1 MSSTFLGIE
10 IAKRS
15 LAAHQQ
21 ALDVTGHNIAN
32 ANTEG
37 YSRQRVKLEATD
49 PDYPASMTS
58 PQMAGQI
65 GTGVTIAEIERVR
78 DIFLDNRIES
88 EMQTSGYWEALY
100 DKLHRIELIYNE
112 PSDSSIRNLLNEF
125 WQSLQEL
132 ANNPEELKIRE
143 IVRQRGISLAE
154 GIQHTYKQLLGLRNN
169 INDEV
174 VDLVNQM
181 NDYGGEIAQ
190 LNGQIKKVEN
200 EGRNPNDLLD
210 KRELLLEKLSR
221 LASIK
226 IERSDPDDFKVSVG
240 GKVFVQRDHFHP
252 LATMK
257 DMKNDKMAKIY
268 WSEIGDEVF
277 FTNGEVKALL
287 DARDTFV
294 NDYHIARLDE
304 YAIFLIDS
312 FNEFHRAGFGLR
324 GSTKVD
330 FFEPFQ
336 TLDEDRIFRVTG
348 SKAGYV
354 HDTNMALH
362 DPFDSACITLAANPS
377 MVGLDPEGA
386 FEINGHIFHY
396 AASEDSLQDIV
407 DRINAADIGVIAH
420 INPARRLVLRA
431 TAEATYKNTSIET
444 PYTITSLRD
453 DPERGEYQSTI
464 SRSEVALDK
473 IDKSKDFSRGG
484 FDPKLN
490 LSSRIRIQGGSPN
503 NNWTSNPLDSYQ
515 SIENF
520 IEAVRS
526 KTGVRISYDDI
537 TDRFTITNNN
547 TGNVTI
553 TDVSNTSLDPVT
565 DGFLS
570 AGIKITTSTS
580 ITLPGSGS
588 STSFQ
593 QVVTDYV
600 DMTRRMSALD
610 TTCAFATAGF
620 NTVPSTS
627 LDLNQNFTNAGF
639 LNAPNGASVITIT
652 DDDGNSWSS
661 GAVSIYSS
669 VQAFIDA
676 VNKGC
681 RDNRIEFTLSYNPE
695 ADKFIF
701 EAGAADAIT
710 VADNAAGN
718 FLSRSNHFS
727 ANTIS
732 ISAGGFRLS
741 RAGVGPGI
749 RIVQGATTWEHAL
762 SDFSSIDEFMGSIN
776 AAGLNLTMTYR
787 LYNDA
792 FNVRN
797 TGAAAATVTEIIPA
811 GGRGFWTEAKLDT
824 TLSPGNTTSSSE
836 VVSNTSPSNTPTS
849 FERAGFITQ
858 AGSSVITISS
868 GGITQK
874 FYIDSERTSVRGFM
888 SAVNT
893 SSCGVDVTYDPITD
907 RFTFQAKT
915 RGTDFTL
922 SETLGIK
929 SGYEVSNTGTGA
941 ININGNWTTG
951 SNWNKNIPDQTIKIN
966 GVEFR
971 IDSSGAPGTYPN
983 LSTLMAAVNS
993 SLVGVTMN
1001 YDSSEPDRLT
1011 ITSTDGRRII
1021 IEGGLGPGATGDFWD
1036 EVKIKRG
1043 IHGGL
1048 LTTAVIPSGEVAG
1061 NLLEKL
1067 GILAPGQSYEWR
1079 LQETK
1084 SDLPITSLA
1093 GEYIRTPEKRAAY
1106 LIGLTEAIMNDLSKI
1121 AAAKGIDTS
1130 VPLDGVWDKSNGVGD
1145 GSNTLELSN
1154 LKYGKIFNKAT
1165 TTFDGFFGTTVAK
1178 AGSETG
1184 VAKGRGEDQELFI
1197 DNLKNLRQSISGVS
1211 LDEEMINMIKLQHG
1225 YQAAARIA
1233 AALNQMI
1240 QAVIGLV
1247 G

>member
-15 LAAHQQ
+15 LAAHQR

-181 NDYGGEIAQ
+181 NDYGGQIAQ

-268 WSEIGDEVF
+268 WPEIGDEVF

-304 YAIFLIDS
+304 YTIFLIDS
-312 FNEFHRAGFGLR
+312 FNELHRAGFGLR
-324 GSTKVD
+324 GSTKID

-336 TLDEDRIFRVTG
+336 TLDEDRIFKVTG

-362 DPFDSACITLAANPS
+362 DPFDSTCITLAANPS

-396 AASEDSLQDIV
+396 VASEDSLQDVV

-453 DPERGEYQSTI
+453 DPERGEYQSTT
-464 SRSEVALDK
+464 SRNEVALDK

-503 NNWTSNPLDSYQ
+503 NNWTSNPLGSYQ
-515 SIENF
+515 SIESF

-526 KTGVRISYDDI
+526 NTGVRISYDDI

-547 TGNVTI
+547 TGDVTV
-553 TDVSNTSLDPVT
+553 TDINNTSLDPVT

-570 AGIKITTSTS
+570 TGIKVTISTS

-620 NTVPSTS
+620 NTVPSAS
-627 LDLNQNFTNAGF
+627 LDLNQAFANAGF
-639 LNAPNGASVITIT
+639 LNAPAVGSVITIT

-661 GAVSIYSS
+661 GTVSTYSS

-681 RDNRIEFTLSYNPE
+681 RDNRIDFTLSYNPV
-695 ADKFIF
+695 ADRFIF
-701 EAGAADAIT
+701 EAGAADTIT
-710 VADNAAGN
+710 VADAAGN
-718 FLSRSNHFS
+718 FLSRSNHFGD
-727 ANTIS
+727 TS
-732 ISAGGFRLS
+732 ITLNAGTLRLS
-741 RAGVGPGI
+741 QRGVGPGVTI
-749 RIVQGATTWEHAL
+749 TGAVAWSHAL
-762 SDFSSIDEFMGSIN
+762 SDFSSMDEFISSIDKIVDIDMN
-776 AAGLNLTMTYR
+776 YNLYTDR
-787 LYNDA
+787 
-792 FNVRN
+792 VRITNN
-797 TGAAAATVTEIIPA
+797 TVGPITINEVIPT
-811 GGRGFWTEAKLDT
+811 GGTGFWTAVGIT
-824 TLSPGNTTSSSE
+824 TGNIPNGGSAETTGE
-836 VVSNTSPSNTPTS
+836 VVDNANPADTPTS
-849 FERAGFITQ
+849 FERAGFIAQ
-858 AGSSVITISS
+858 AGSSIITISS

-907 RFTFQAKT
+907 RFTFQAKM

-951 SNWNKNIPDQTIKIN
+951 SNWNRNIPDQTIKIN

-993 SLVGVTMN
+993 SLAGVTMN

-1011 ITSTDGRRII
+1011 ITSTDGKRIL
-1021 IEGGLGPGATGDFWD
+1021 IEGGLGPGIDGDFWD

-1067 GILAPGQSYEWR
+1067 GILVPGQSYEWR

-1178 AGSETG
+1178 AGSETS

-1240 QAVIGLV
+1240 QTVIGLV